1 LNRAKKIDSKHLAFY
16 YLPPKTCTGSSALK
30 IEQGALLNR
39 VINPEYKTL
48 TIRKFSGVPVTSQ
61 PGILIQTRGGY
72 PFTSLRRKR
81 I

>member
-1 LNRAKKIDSKHLAFY
+1 LNRAKKIDSKHLALY
-16 YLPPKTCTGSSALK
+16 YLPPKICTGSSALK
-30 IEQGALLNR
+30 IEQWTLLNR

-72 PFTSLRRKR
+72 LFTSLRRKR